1 MNHTSSNI
9 EIDRPLTSEEHSVV
23 QWLLEHGE
31 ADNAKFLEQLEQAR
45 VASLCGCGCA
55 SIDFAV
61 GGKRPI
67 HPAIR
72 TLSDYQWRDAHGHLF
87 GAYVFEQDGKQLLD
101 SLITENKVLEG
112 DSITVKRIPEN
123 PERSKIEFYK

>member
-1 MNHTSSNI
+1 VNHTSSNI
-9 EIDRPLTSEEHSVV
+9 EIDRPLTSEERSVV
-23 QWLLEHGE
+23 QWLLEHGD

-67 HPAIR
+67 HSAIR
-72 TLSDYQWRDAHGHLF
+72 VLSDYQWRDGHGHLF
-87 GAYVFEQDGKQLLD
+87 GAYVFEQDGLLAGLD
-101 SLITENKVLEG
+101 LW
-112 DSITVKRIPEN
+112 SIDGQSTPTAMPPIARLVPLGTAQV
-123 PERSKIEFYK
+123 